1 MEKKSL
7 GGNKEVVIIPPV
19 KPEKQLNNWVEAQLE
34 AKLEKQL
41 AAWVE
46 AQLEAAR
53 LFYKNS
59 EKREK

>member
-1 MEKKSL
+1 M
-7 GGNKEVVIIPPV
+7 IIPP
-19 KPEKQLNNWVEAQLE
+19 

-41 AAWVE
+41 NAWVE

-59 EKREK
+59 EKKGKIDKKAEITLIKKSLLEVQD

>member
-1 MEKKSL
+1 MKKKSL
-7 GGNKEVVIIPPV
+7 GGNKEVVIIPPA
-19 KPEKQLNNWVEAQLE
+19 KLEKQLNNWVEAQLE